1 MIRTAPPGAVSR
13 LLIARLAETG
23 DPERSPTLGEVVGD
37 LLPYAAVRAAL
48 GLTTKAEYDLAL
60 LGWLGSEADVR
71 VDPSLA
77 AAVDQEL
84 SAPEPGLELVERFA
98 DARIDPVRHGSAAGD
113 VSSELPPAPRSRTGL
128 AEAEEEPSIPAP
140 PSKPDRPRT
149 PVGLDPGV
157 AGVRG
162 GEDEDEPAAR
172 VHAPSG
178 RAFSP
183 TPPSRG
189 GRSAGGL
196 VFRFASDEPGRS
208 PAGPGETGN
217 GSKAA
222 ESVDPAR
229 QPQAATVAARSEPR
243 RDGDRSADR
252 PTPQRPPDPASA
264 TRIARPRC
272 RECSRPLPSRA
283 AARYC
288 PHCGADQTDGRCA
301 ACGDRLEAEWAYCP
315 RCGRPV
321 EPA

>member
-37 LLPYAAVRAAL
+37 LLPYAAVRAGL

-60 LGWLGSEADVR
+60 LGWLGSEAHVR
-71 VDPSLA
+71 LDPSLA
-77 AAVDQEL
+77 AAVDHEL

-98 DARIDPVRHGSAAGD
+98 DARIDPVRSGSAAGD
-113 VSSELPPAPRSRTGL
+113 VSSELPPAPRSRNGL
-128 AEAEEEPSIPAP
+128 AEAEEEPS
-140 PSKPDRPRT
+140 T
-149 PVGLDPGV
+149 
-157 AGVRG
+157 
-162 GEDEDEPAAR
+162 PAAR

-178 RAFSP
+178 RTFFP
-183 TPPSRG
+183 TPPSQG

-196 VFRFASDEPGRS
+196 VFRLASDEPAPS

-217 GSKAA
+217 GSKATESA
-222 ESVDPAR
+222 EPAR
-229 QPQAATVAARSEPR
+229 QPQAATVATRSEPR

-264 TRIARPRC
+264 TRVARPRC

-288 PHCGADQTDGRCA
+288 PHCGADQTAGRCA
-301 ACGDRLEAEWAYCP
+301 ACGDPLEAEWAYCP